1 MGGGSKRRYKKL
13 INTETMTNKRISAL
27 SFSGQMHGL
36 VPLDKTY
43 QPIRNA
49 ILWNDTRTTKQC
61 EELENKF
68 GKTLLN
74 NPILEGFTLPKLLW
88 MKQNEPNYWQQLEV
102 FLLPKDYVRY
112 RLTGHIAMEY
122 SDAAGTLLFNPK
134 QMTGKRNWGQVGT
147 W

>member
-1 MGGGSKRRYKKL
+1 N
-13 INTETMTNKRISAL
+13 IRISGL

-36 VPLDKTY
+36 VPLDKSY
-43 QPIRNA
+43 KPIRNA

-88 MKQNEPNYWQQLEV
+88 MKQNEPDYWQQLSV
-102 FLLPKDYVRY
+102 FLLPKDYVQIGRASC
-112 RLTGHIAMEY
+112 REWCRWLVML
-122 SDAAGTLLFNPK
+122 D
-134 QMTGKRNWGQVGT
+134 V
-147 W
+147 

>member
-102 FLLPKDYVRY
+102 FCYLKIMYAID
-112 RLTGHIAMEY
+112 
-122 SDAAGTLLFNPK
+122 
-134 QMTGKRNWGQVGT
+134 
-147 W
+147 